1 VTVPDALVLAGS
13 RGGADPAAQHGGVEH
28 KALITL
34 GGQTL
39 LERVLDALTAA
50 GAPRIAVSTSHPEV
64 VRLAELGGARV
75 LPAEAGPSLS
85 VRRGLEILG
94 APLLITTCDH
104 ALLQPAWIGR
114 FLDDAPP
121 DADICALV
129 ARRDVVERAAPGAKR
144 TYLRFADGDWSGC
157 NLFLVR
163 TLSGLAAV
171 DLWRTVEA
179 DRKKP
184 WRIVRLL
191 GPHLLF
197 RYLTGR
203 LTLAEALA
211 GLGRLCGVRAAAV
224 ASPFGLA
231 AVDVDKP
238 SDLDFVRALSAQ
250 PHPGPRPIV
259 P

>member
-1 VTVPDALVLAGS
+1 MPQVLVLAGS
-13 RGGADPAAQHGGVEH
+13 RGSADPAAQHGGVPH
-28 KALITL
+28 KALIKL

-39 LERVLDALTAA
+39 LERVLEALTAA
-50 GAPRIAVSTSHPEV
+50 GAQRIAVSASHPEV
-64 VRLAELGGARV
+64 VRLAELRGAQV

-85 VRRGLEILG
+85 VRRGLETLG

-104 ALLQPAWIGR
+104 ALLQPAWISR
-114 FLDDAPP
+114 FLEDAP
-121 DADICALV
+121 AEAEICALV
-129 ARRDVVERAAPGAKR
+129 ARRDVVERDANGARR
-144 TYLRFADGDWSGC
+144 TYLRFADGEWSGC

-163 TLSGLAAV
+163 SLSGMAAV
-171 DLWRTVEA
+171 DLWREVEA

-184 WRIVRLL
+184 WRIVRML
-191 GPHLLF
+191 GPRLLF

-203 LTLAEALA
+203 MTLAEALA

-238 SDLDFVRALSAQ
+238 SDLDLVRKISAQ
-250 PHPGPRPIV
+250 TAPGSPPIA